1 MIKDIDYAITLK
13 EGHTHKTD
21 DIFET

>member
-13 EGHTHKTD
+13 ERHTHKTD